1 MAGSC
6 CFAALSV
13 SLVSSGNV
21 SAISMTRTATRPVAD
36 KLSTNLT
43 SVPGI
48 LKTLTIMTEEDVL
61 KQEQTYSESKIQHF
75 CVNWFRRT
83 FPHVANLLFAV
94 PNGGWRGA
102 RAGAQM
108 VYDGQVKGVADLILL
123 FPKGGKSSLCIE
135 MKVPKRKGSRAGK
148 QSDEQIAWQR
158 LVEEHGSTY
167 VVCHGIVEFVRAVC
181 IYLQTN
187 PQPYIDK
194 ALNLYPT
201 YQ

>member
-1 MAGSC
+1 
-6 CFAALSV
+6 
-13 SLVSSGNV
+13 
-21 SAISMTRTATRPVAD
+21 
-36 KLSTNLT
+36 
-43 SVPGI
+43 
-48 LKTLTIMTEEDVL
+48 MTEIEIL
-61 KQEQTYSESKIQHF
+61 SQEQGYTESKIQHI
-75 CVNWFRRT
+75 CVCWFRQT

-108 VYDGQVKGVADLILL
+108 VYEGQVKGVADLILL